1 MNLDQQI
8 QALIDKASLYR
19 IPPKWIT
26 EIAPVLVDYA
36 TGLQH
41 SEYYILQSQED
52 GWLLTT
58 LSNRAQVNLEKN
70 VIHAFSTLE
79 DANLFSSVPDP
90 EIIALPEPVTHILFE
105 MVGRDIVDSTIFFET
120 PGNRT
125 TGAEIFRENLLN
137 RIKEHRQQHWPSFN
151 SNPRNLPPDIA

>member
-1 MNLDQQI
+1 
-8 QALIDKASLYR
+8 
-19 IPPKWIT
+19 
-26 EIAPVLVDYA
+26 
-36 TGLQH
+36 
-41 SEYYILQSQED
+41 
-52 GWLLTT
+52 
-58 LSNRAQVNLEKN
+58 
-70 VIHAFSTLE
+70 
-79 DANLFSSVPDP
+79 
-90 EIIALPEPVTHILFE
+90 